1 MSPAKQLLI
10 QQVGFV
16 ILRHFFQYRIGA
28 KHWFKN
34 LKILIKIAHL
44 RTYAHCF
51 VSSNSFH
58 GQITQKAV
66 HQITDPENK
75 KCSHWKFFGTNHPQN
90 LRFLSRRG
98 PRSLDMRLSQ
108 HYIGPKMTFWH
119 FPNFCRKKFPGL
131 KKEIFCTYWMN
142 VEVLPHD
149 FCKLQPPKLDRN
161 VQESF
166 WQAGKLFSAEIWK
179 MLNVI
184 LEPM

>member
-1 MSPAKQLLI
+1 MCACPLRLSGLPVVMDLNIGGGRNSSSLL
-10 QQVGFV
+10 QS
-16 ILRHFFQYRIGA
+16 R
-28 KHWFKN
+28 
-34 LKILIKIAHL
+34 
-44 RTYAHCF
+44 AHCSF
-51 VSSNSFH
+51 SSNSFH

-66 HQITDPENK
+66 HQISDPENK
-75 KCSHWKFFGTNHPQN
+75 KCSHWNFFGTNHPQN

-108 HYIGPKMTFWH
+108 HYIGPKMTFRH

-149 FCKLQPPKLDRN
+149 FCKLQPPKLDKN
-161 VQESF
+161 VQEPF

-179 MLNVI
+179 MAECHFWANVM
-184 LEPM
+184 LR